1 MQLLLLSIL
10 CNAGLYVIFKL
21 FQRFKV
27 RAFEAIVINYFTAL
41 GFGLLMVPDLKQA
54 LQDAKEFDTWSAGGL
69 GMGLFFISIF
79 YLTAITAQRVG
90 VSVATI
96 ASKMSLALAVVL
108 FAIVDPSE
116 PLTIMKS
123 AAIVFAVGGVIFSTI
138 SDDIKK
144 FQLKQLGLPLMVLL
158 GSTLVDFSIAHF
170 SKFPHNENQ
179 MALFSCL
186 PFFTSGVIGL
196 VAIIYKFLKNRDFPT
211 WRDFAGGVVLGC
223 VNYGSI
229 YFLVKVYDSGI
240 WPRSI
245 LLPINNLSVV
255 IVAAAIAFLFFKE
268 KFSLINILG
277 ILLSVTALV
286 ILMNI

>member
-1 MQLLLLSIL
+1 MELLILSIV

-21 FQRFKV
+21 FERFKV

-41 GFGLLMVPDLKQA
+41 GFGLLMVPNLNSAITDLF
-54 LQDAKEFDTWSAGGL
+54 EFDTWALGGL

-96 ASKMSLALAVVL
+96 ASKMSLALAVIL
-108 FAIVDPSE
+108 FALVDPSE
-116 PLTIMKS
+116 PLTITKS
-123 AAIVFAVGGVIFSTI
+123 AAIIFAIGGVIFSTL
-138 SDDIKK
+138 SDDIKQ
-144 FQLKQLGLPLMVLL
+144 FQFKQLGLPLMVLL

-170 SKFPHNENQ
+170 SKFPHNDNQ

-186 PFFTSGVIGL
+186 PFFTSGVIG
-196 VAIIYKFLKNRDFPT
+196 IIALFIKYLKSKSTPTSRDLI
-211 WRDFAGGVVLGC
+211 GGIVLGC

-229 YFLVKVYDSGI
+229 YFLVKVYDSGL

-255 IVAAAIAFLFFKE
+255 LLAAVIAFLFFKE
-268 KFSLINILG
+268 KFTLINILG
-277 ILLSVTALV
+277 ILLSITALV